1 MAMPAGLH
9 GLPRNKV
16 AKRLREGKHHNLFQ
30 FYVHAITGD
39 TPQGARVHQWTE
51 DQKTGLHPVEAG
63 RLGPGPF
70 SALC

>member
-1 MAMPAGLH
+1 MKEYAVAMPAGLH

-51 DQKTGLHPVEAG
+51 DQKQAYIRSKQAG
-63 RLGPGPF
+63 
-70 SALC
+70 